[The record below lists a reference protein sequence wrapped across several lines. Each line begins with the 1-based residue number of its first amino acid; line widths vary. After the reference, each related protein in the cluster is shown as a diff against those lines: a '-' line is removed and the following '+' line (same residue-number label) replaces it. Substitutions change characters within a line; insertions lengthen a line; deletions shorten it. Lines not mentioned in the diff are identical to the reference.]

1 MRSLTQLNAFGI
13 LRPSRRAV
21 ATWATMLLGG
31 VGIVACGAA
40 DAASGS
46 RTVNNAEELK
56 AALRSAGKGDTILLA
71 PNDYGPLV
79 IRRFSKGGDVTIA
92 SLDPS
97 NPATLGNVNI
107 DGASDLVLRDLA
119 ITIENGTG
127 VAVGASSRVRL
138 ENLKIHGQPVGD
150 VIGSGNGASVKR
162 SSDVS
167 IVGSEFRNLAHGIS
181 IRDIQNLRIER
192 NYFHKIRADGIHGGG
207 PNGLKIRSNVFTDF
221 YRVSGDHPDAV
232 QLWTTH
238 ATEPSKN
245 ITVEGNLI
253 LRGEGLRAQG
263 IFITDQSLGRFPYE
277 NVVIRGNVV
286 AGSMY
291 HGITLSSA
299 KSPVI
304 ENNLV
309 LGYDDAKSWIC
320 LDRSTDG
327 VVAQNEA
334 TNYRLQLEN
343 QNLSR
348 VKNKELST
356 AKVGDLKHVRRWYA
370 ARPELFRQLPA
381 AGRAL
386 LE

>member
-1 MRSLTQLNAFGI
+1 MRSLRPEYFSNI
-13 LRPSRRAV
+13 LQGVRRAA
-21 ATWATMLLGG
+21 ATWATIVL
-31 VGIVACGAA
+31 VGAGLVACGSA
-40 DAASGS
+40 DAASGTK
-46 RTVNNAEELK
+46 TVNNADELK
-56 AALRSAGKGDTILLA
+56 SALRSAGKGDTILLT
-71 PNDYGPLV
+71 PNSYGPLD
-79 IRRFSKGGDVTIA
+79 IRRFNKGGEVTIA
-92 SLDPS
+92 SADPS
-97 NPATLGNVNI
+97 NPATLANINI

-119 ITIENGTG
+119 VSIKTGTG

-138 ENLKIHGQPVGD
+138 ENLKVFGEPFGQ

-167 IVGSEFRNLAHGIS
+167 ITGSEFRNLAHGIS
-181 IRDIQNLRIER
+181 IRDIQNLKIER

-207 PNGLKIRSNVFTDF
+207 PNGLEIRNNVFTDF

-238 ATEPSKN
+238 QTEPAKN

-253 LRGEGLRAQG
+253 LRGDGLRAQG

-299 KSPVI
+299 KSPII

-327 VVAQNEA
+327 VLANNEA

-343 QNLSR
+343 QNLTR
-348 VKNKELST
+348 TKNKDLST
-356 AKVGDLKHVRRWYA
+356 AKIGDLKLVKRWYA
-370 ARPELFRQLPA
+370 ARPDLYKQLPA